1 MPFTSWKNY
10 LLDNTYVFSQ
20 FMVAADG
27 SVISLARKVKQFYR
41 VAFEVAIGTY
51 WESCQGIVEQGEK
64 KTTALIK
71 LVEHFDLTS
80 DLTPD
85 TERNHMRMIANE
97 IDKNMELIQAYYAT
111 DNDQRIQ
118 FLQLFVTITNVF
130 SVSVRET
137 VREKERDQIFDGKFA
152 IVYPPYD
159 LNAAEYIVFMHEKN
173 FAVETKRRNV
183 RSIIEQ
189 TLKALSFLHDNDYI
203 YANLV
208 LSNIII
214 NQNENGP
221 TVRLADFSRMFK
233 IEYIQKKFEDPN
245 FTGFMPP
252 ETKAYEIIM
261 RQCAREQLEIR
272 VTKHV
277 AKSEYFKPSEN
288 VKERLKTI
296 KPTTAVDIWSCGVV
310 ASQLLQYAE
319 FSNNSKIVLKDIATF
334 LTATDTR
341 VKIYQNAA
349 VTAVVKTYQFLG
361 AVTEQ
366 EWSDAYFFLPRNL
379 EGVSSRPLPLVT
391 DQNAHEIMFGM
402 DRKFNDVTH
411 LQFIK
416 LIRQMLRYNP
426 ADRITAKTALKDYTL
441 ITHKDKLEMH
451 NQPLAKN
458 TDEFTNLGCVD
469 IDPIYKKA
477 RARKTKPKTPPKTT
491 SPEAQK
497 SSNPP
502 APEELSEK
510 GSSIFNISPPST
522 QTDALPKTNQQ
533 NIGNPS
539 FNISNNPNASIFD
552 EEYTKNLIVAGF
564 DQDDIDLFKTFN
576 LVGASDKKIIEDSD
590 LLNPP
595 DANAYVN
602 QFFAQES
609 QEPFLPPPAGGGG
622 GGIPNPKPVETIIT
636 PNPKPVKTIIT
647 GTKRPGT
654 PPPPI
659 TGKKPNVIYESDE
672 KDEFADLLK
681 TTEKEEDLIST
692 NQKVAPIDID
702 FE

>member
-1 MPFTSWKNY
+1 MP
-10 LLDNTYVFSQ
+10 
-20 FMVAADG
+20 
-27 SVISLARKVKQFYR
+27 
-41 VAFEVAIGTY
+41 
-51 WESCQGIVEQGEK
+51 
-64 KTTALIK
+64 
-71 LVEHFDLTS
+71 H
-80 DLTPD
+80 
-85 TERNHMRMIANE
+85 
-97 IDKNMELIQAYYAT
+97 
-111 DNDQRIQ
+111 
-118 FLQLFVTITNVF
+118 
-130 SVSVRET
+130 
-137 VREKERDQIFDGKFA
+137 
-152 IVYPPYD
+152 
-159 LNAAEYIVFMHEKN
+159 
-173 FAVETKRRNV
+173 
-183 RSIIEQ
+183 
-189 TLKALSFLHDNDYI
+189 
-203 YANLV
+203 
-208 LSNIII
+208 
-214 NQNENGP
+214 
-221 TVRLADFSRMFK
+221 
-233 IEYIQKKFEDPN
+233 
-245 FTGFMPP
+245 

-361 AVTEQ
+361 AITEQ

-458 TDEFTNLGCVD
+458 TDEFTKLGCVD

-491 SPEAQK
+491 SPEVQK

-522 QTDALPKTNQQ
+522 QSVGIPTTNQQ

-539 FNISNNPNASIFD
+539 FNISNNPDISIFD
-552 EEYTKNLIVAGF
+552 EEYTKNLILAGF
-564 DQDDIDLFKTFN
+564 DQDDINIFKTFN
-576 LVGASDKKIIEDSD
+576 LGAADKEIDEDSD
-590 LLNPP
+590 LSNPP
-595 DANAYVN
+595 DENAYVN

-609 QEPFLPPPAGGGG
+609 QEPFLPPP
-622 GGIPNPKPVETIIT
+622 NPKPVE
-636 PNPKPVKTIIT
+636 TIIT

-659 TGKKPNVIYESDE
+659 TGKKQNVFFESDE
-672 KDEFADLLK
+672 GDEFAALLK
-681 TTEKEEDLIST
+681 SNEKDEELIST
-692 NQKVAPIDID
+692 KQKEAPIDID